1 MKFAKVLQESLK
13 GEDVPQQWVQAAIQ
27 YKALK
32 KCIGKVVEELKF
44 LGFEQNAMK
53 LLIQD
58 PEDVQSKVIDVNHD
72 YNPKNPVLAEYILT
86 KAMDNGKTGPKGAG
100 HPIVPMLKITIDY
113 SEQLNVSDDQ
123 MNAISAKI
131 KQKIESVLAVPSSK
145 RTPTNLQD
153 ELNAQFQDLSG
164 ARLQTLELLETLNI
178 SSDSDYDSSGEERIY
193 EIREE
198 NDEYKL
204 SPTTSHVSSSRETS
218 PPPPGIPMTSS
229 RMPGIEES
237 LSEVQEEPVKQRKQE
252 IYIMLNSDVKFF
264 DMLNE
269 ELEGLDHVREDEETK
284 MISQITDLSQKVST
298 LVAPGKNSRRSD
310 LYLWRELFRIYLD
323 SEVYFRYNDVNSS
336 AEKNTEQIKKNLE
349 QFLENVNK
357 LQIVS
362 HFKQKKSLE
371 AFNEFIQMNFHLLK
385 VLDFQ
390 YLNSEA
396 FRKIL
401 KKFDKQTS
409 LGVQSRFPDLVLTD
423 HIFFSGKTLAK
434 TICYI
439 MQDHLITLVP
449 QLEDYTCPI
458 CCSVAYKPI
467 RLECGHLFCVRCLVK
482 MKQQRNTNCPMCR
495 HERAI
500 ELASGANLDMEAMEI
515 MEKYFPLE
523 VKAKLKERSSEKYS
537 DFAGSHDGKCN
548 VL

>member
-1 MKFAKVLQESLK
+1 MKFAKVLQETLNA
-13 GEDVPQQWVQAAIQ
+13 EDIPQEWVLAAIQ

-32 KCIGKVVEELKF
+32 KYIGKVVQELKF

-53 LLIQD
+53 LLIHD
-58 PEDVQSKVIDVNHD
+58 SEDTQSKVIDVDHD

-86 KAMDNGKTGPKGAG
+86 KAMDNGKSG
-100 HPIVPMLKITIDY
+100 HSIVPMLKITIDY
-113 SEQLNVSDDQ
+113 SEQLNVTDDQ
-123 MNAISAKI
+123 MSTITANI
-131 KQKIESVLAVPSSK
+131 KKKIESVLSVPSSK
-145 RTPTNLQD
+145 RTQTSLRE
-153 ELNAQFQDLSG
+153 ELRTQFQDLNSNDNS
-164 ARLQTLELLETLNI
+164 RMQTLDLLETLNI
-178 SSDSDYDSSGEERIY
+178 NSDSDYDSSGEERIY

-204 SPTTSHVSSSRETS
+204 SPTTSHVNSSRENS
-218 PPPPGIPMTSS
+218 PPPPQPMKST
-229 RMPGIEES
+229 RMPGIDDS
-237 LSEVQEEPVKQRKQE
+237 LSDTQEEPPVKQRKQE

-269 ELEGLDHVREDEETK
+269 ELESLDHVREDEETK
-284 MISQITDLSQKVST
+284 MITQITDLSQTVSS

-336 AEKNTEQIKKNLE
+336 AAEKNMEQIKKNLE

-357 LQIVS
+357 LQILTQ
-362 HFKQKKSLE
+362 FKQKKSLE
-371 AFNEFIQMNFHLLK
+371 AFNEFIKMNFHLLK
-385 VLDFQ
+385 VLEYQ

-409 LGVQSRFPDLVLTD
+409 LGVQSKFPDLVLTD
-423 HIFFSGKTLAK
+423 HIFFSGKNLAK

-439 MQDHLITLVP
+439 MQDNLITLVP

-482 MKQQRNTNCPMCR
+482 MKQQRNVNCPMCR
-495 HERAI
+495 YERAI
-500 ELASGANLDMEAMEI
+500 ELASGANLDLEAMDI

-523 VKAKLKERSSEKYS
+523 VKAKLKERSTEKYS
-537 DFAGSHDGKCN
+537 DFAGNRDNKCN
-548 VL
+548 VS